1 MPPFAP
7 HAPAPDFP
15 TLDTPTIT
23 DVSAAF
29 ELPLAHD
36 DDGYIAKDRSI
47 VQCNLYASKAI

>member
-7 HAPAPDFP
+7 QAPAPDFP

-36 DDGYIAKDRSI
+36 DDGYIAKDRSMQFSN
-47 VQCNLYASKAI
+47 VYKT